1 MKKQLFPLI
10 LALIFSFALSG
21 SAFGAEG
28 TTFVDVA
35 HGDWFAPYV
44 EVCVEAG
51 LMNGMGRGRF
61 DPLGEVTYAQAATLA
76 ARIHHIKNGGNGVL
90 PQAPEDY
97 GTVTLEFENG
107 AALTVQSRDCRSTI
121 SPMSRGHLAA
131 HLSEENW
138 EAMAWLDAGKEAP
151 ATVSAFLPQ
160 SIGPLP
166 CAVRRQSGSDG
177 DALVL
182 YPSPDGTP
190 EERKAV
196 DNLVG
201 DLFNVDRRPLPGDWY
216 RDTVYYLET
225 ERLGNLAFLPLE
237 TDSPAPRE
245 RLVYVLYEAARDLLA
260 PINQIADYP
269 DSPISDVS
277 DVRDIV
283 LAFYNAGV
291 LSGRDEY
298 GTFDGKAG
306 LTRAECAAIC
316 ARILKPELRLKFQL
330 KPVPEKYSYTLTYL
344 MDDPMVGHMVRYPV
358 LPIITDDGVNNGILT
373 LDGELLPWP
382 GDGEKPVG
390 MLGDNNAGELYLSFW
405 FTQPDGSRVEKGGL
419 MDETGTF
426 VVPLTAGCYR
436 ARTIKEGYLSQI
448 GQRDG
453 GEVFLWDRE
462 GNAVSLGSQDWDAL
476 WRTYLPDPTAGEWNG
491 VRTGGS
497 CYVDERD
504 HRLSEDFEWAG
515 ALTRGGRG
523 FVRKDGKLY
532 RIQFKSK

>member
-21 SAFGAEG
+21 SAFGVEG
-28 TTFVDVA
+28 STFVDVA
-35 HGDWFAPYV
+35 PGDWFAPYV

-51 LMNGMGRGRF
+51 LMNGVGGGRF
-61 DPLGEVTYAQAATLA
+61 DPQGEVTYAQAATLA
-76 ARIHHIKNGGNGVL
+76 ARIHHIKNGGDGFL
-90 PQAPEDY
+90 SQAPEDY

-107 AALTVQSRDCRSTI
+107 VRLRFDSAECRSTI
-121 SPMSRGHLAA
+121 SPMSRGHLVA

-138 EAMAWLDAGKEAP
+138 EAMAWLNAGKEAL
-151 ATVSAFLPQ
+151 ATVSAVLPGP
-160 SIGPLP
+160 IGPLP
-166 CAVRRQSGSDG
+166 CTARRQSGSDG

-190 EERKAV
+190 EEREAV

-358 LPIITDDGVNNGILT
+358 LPIITDDGENNGILT
-373 LDGELLPWP
+373 LNGELLPWP

-390 MLGDNNAGELYLSFW
+390 MLGDNNAGALYLSFW

-419 MDETGTF
+419 MDETGAF

-436 ARTIKEGYLSQI
+436 ARTVKEGYLSQI

-476 WRTYLPDPTAGEWNG
+476 WRTYLPDPAAGEWNG
-491 VRTGGS
+491 VRTGGG

-515 ALTRGGRG
+515 ALTRDGRG

-532 RIQFKSK
+532 RIQFKNK